1 MRSPRE
7 FENPLCAQV
16 DGDIW
21 FPEKGNDAKDA
32 KAICARCS
40 HRTEC
45 AEWGIRHEAHG
56 IWGGLNGR
64 DRQLIRRK
72 LNIILDQPSVEEWLG
87 NAQPRKSLE

>member
-16 DGDIW
+16 DGDVW
-21 FPEKGNDAKDA
+21 FPEKGGNIVAA
-32 KAICARCS
+32 QSICHKCP

-45 AEWGIRHEAHG
+45 AEWGIKHESHG
-56 IWGGLNGR
+56 IWGGLSAN
-64 DRQLIRRK
+64 DRRLIRRK
-72 LNIILDQPSVEEWLG
+72 KNIVLEVPSIEEWLG